1 MDRSVSSFRQLFW
14 TVLWMSIPQVV
25 QSLRQRLV
33 LTPGSATLIPAAQGC
48 DGRVFALYTR
58 CGAAKDVA
66 TPLFNVRSLRAI
78 GTARATVCHRQL
90 IADVTVGELRAI
102 YQQYPTGAEETC

>member
-78 GTARATVCHRQL
+78 
-90 IADVTVGELRAI
+90 
-102 YQQYPTGAEETC
+102 EETC